1 MSRHLVIA
9 QAVMEEIVQWPT
21 ALDGWAKETAMPLF
35 CATIWTE
42 ICVMTMAL
50 ALCSKEPWLLVGHL
64 HLGIQRKITHL
75 ENVFQSTTSPALLC
89 QCAMKIMHILQK
101 CHREDRLLSR
111 CGTMTPT
118 ISSTALAMSGALI
131 NMKNQ
136 IHVTRSRLFRSFL
149 LKWYGYHISRYYA
162 FSTKKSEIFTW

>member
-64 HLGIQRKITHL
+64 HLGIERKITHL
-75 ENVFQSTTSPALLC
+75 ENLVIIRYCISEHNVTSSFVPVCHEDYAYFAKVPQGGSVTVKMWYNDPDHFKHSTCNVWCFNQHEKPDPRYKESP
-89 QCAMKIMHILQK
+89 LQK
-101 CHREDRLLSR
+101 FFVEVVW
-111 CGTMTPT
+111 
-118 ISSTALAMSGALI
+118 ISHFKILC
-131 NMKNQ
+131 
-136 IHVTRSRLFRSFL
+136 
-149 LKWYGYHISRYYA
+149 
-162 FSTKKSEIFTW
+162 IFH